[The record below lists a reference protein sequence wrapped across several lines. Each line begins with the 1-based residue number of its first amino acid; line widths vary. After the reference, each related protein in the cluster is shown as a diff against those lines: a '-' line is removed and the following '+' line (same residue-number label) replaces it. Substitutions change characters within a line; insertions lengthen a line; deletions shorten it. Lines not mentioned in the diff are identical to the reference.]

1 MLYQKAVA
9 AKLVDLTKE
18 RDDQANEIASLN
30 KRILAMT
37 EDKFARV
44 EIIRKQETQIAG
56 LQNIEKDLRESIA
69 SSLTAQHSYYDALM
83 DAKREI
89 KKLKKAM
96 YDSGF
101 GVREYE
107 GLKKLSKGQLIEIIA
122 KQQASTKLGIK
133 EADVCK
139 STPTFIPISTGG
151 TAHTGSASTVA
162 GYTCTVFSWDGFT
175 EVSVKG
181 G

>member
-9 AKLVDLTKE
+9 TKLIDLTKE
-18 RDDQANEIASLN
+18 RDDQANEIISLRRRAQDLIEGHN
-30 KRILAMT
+30 TKN
-37 EDKFARV
+37 
-44 EIIRKQETQIAG
+44 EIIKKQETQIAG
-56 LQNIEKDLRESIA
+56 LRNIEKDLHERIA

-101 GVREYE
+101 SVREYE

-122 KQQASTKLGIK
+122 KQQAAAKLGIK
-133 EADVCK
+133 EAVI
-139 STPTFIPISTGG
+139 SRPAPTFINPISTSG
-151 TAHTGSASTVA
+151 TAHTGSASAAA
-162 GYTCTVFSWDGFT
+162 GYTCTVAWDGFT
-175 EVSVKG
+175 NEVSVK
-181 G
+181 